1 MRIAHII
8 IAHTN
13 PNQLRRL
20 ISRLQHPNAD
30 FYLHIDLK
38 VDITAF
44 KSLLDLPNVT
54 FIKNRINCNWGGNSL
69 FIGIISALKE
79 VLSLNQNHDYIN
91 LLSGQDYPLMPP
103 SKIHDYLKKNA
114 GISFISYETD
124 VDSAWLKEVVH
135 RYEKYHLTDMNFKWK
150 YTLQKVL
157 NTVLPLRKFPITGQ
171 FYGGN
176 KATWWTVTT
185 DSARYV
191 IEQLQQS
198 EKLIRSLKYC
208 WGTDEFV
215 FSSLLM
221 NSPFKDQ
228 VVNNNLRYIDWSEG
242 KVNPKLFR
250 IADFESLK
258 QSEMMFARKFDMLK
272 DPEILDKIDRDCLG
286 WS

>member
-13 PNQLRRL
+13 PNQLSRL
-20 ISRLQHPNAD
+20 INRLQHSDAD

-38 VDITAF
+38 VDIAAF
-44 KSLLDLPNVT
+44 KSLLDIPNVT

-79 VLSLNQNHDYIN
+79 VLSLTQNYDYIN
-91 LLSGQDYPLMPP
+91 LLSGQDYPLVPP
-103 SKIHDYLKKNA
+103 GEFHDYLKKNA
-114 GISFISYETD
+114 GISFISYETA
-124 VDSAWLKEVVH
+124 VGSAWLKEVAH
-135 RYEKYHLTDMNFKWK
+135 RYEKYHLTDLNFKWK
-150 YTLQKVL
+150 YTLQKIM
-157 NTVLPLRKFPITGQ
+157 NAVLPLKKFPVKGQ

-185 DSARYV
+185 AAARYV
-191 IEQLQQS
+191 TEQLQQS
-198 EKLIRSLKYC
+198 EKLTRSLKYS

-221 NSPFKDQ
+221 NSPFKGQ
-228 VVNNNLRYIDWSEG
+228 VLNNNLRYIDWSER
-242 KVNPKLFR
+242 KVNPKLLS

-258 QSEMMFARKFDMLK
+258 QSGMMFARKFDMLK
-272 DPEILDKIDRDCLG
+272 DPEILDKIDQECLG
-286 WS
+286 RS